1 MSKKTDMSRK
11 TKVKYYCQSCEN
23 EIPEKDQSDSIAYY
37 FAKEFD
43 EYYCKKCA
51 DERHEYLTYRYIN

>member
-11 TKVKYYCQSCEN
+11 KITTYYCQSCEK
-23 EIPEKDQSDSIAYY
+23 EIPVEDQKSIAYY

-51 DERHEYLTYRYIN
+51 EERHEYLTFRYTN

>member
-1 MSKKTDMSRK
+1 MSRK
-11 TKVKYYCQSCEN
+11 KITTYYCQSCEK
-23 EIPEKDQSDSIAYY
+23 EIPVEEQKSIAYY

-51 DERHEYLTYRYIN
+51 EERHEYLTFRYTN

>member
-1 MSKKTDMSRK
+1 MSERIEVPKKK
-11 TKVKYYCQSCEN
+11 EVIYHCQSCEN
-23 EIPEKDQSDSIAYY
+23 KIPVKEQSDTLAYY

-51 DERHEYLTYRYIN
+51 QERHDFLLARHVD